1 MANPSPVSGA
11 AQPKAGN
18 GGPRLPY
25 LPGLDG
31 LRAVAVLAVIAYH
44 ADMGWLSGG
53 FLGVEV
59 FFVISGYL
67 ITTLLVAEWEQ
78 HDRLDSKGFWLRRAR
93 RLLPAVYVLIAA
105 VLTITVLFLPDEVA
119 SLRGDAVAAIG
130 YVTNWWLIISQKSY
144 FEAVGRPSLL
154 RHLWSL
160 AVEEQFYLFWPLIMA
175 GILGLLWRG
184 KRWLAVALVL
194 GAAIASSVWMAA
206 LYQPDVD
213 PSRIYY
219 GTDTRAAGF
228 LLGAVLAL
236 VWSPFRLRR
245 PERPA
250 GRVVLD
256 VVGFAALAGLLVA
269 GLKFDEFTPFLY
281 HGGFFLVGLITA
293 VAIAVVVHP
302 GAKVFPIILGWGLLR
317 WIGLRSYGIYLWHWP
332 VFMLTRPEL
341 DVTIAGWP
349 LLALRLGIT
358 FVLAEISFR
367 LIETPI
373 RQGFLGRTW
382 AALKAAQGPRR
393 RRLTFGWAAVVG
405 ALALFV
411 GALSVSVATARE
423 PAPPPYLAVQAIDTF
438 DATPVPTPPSDA
450 DTSIRASLAATP
462 TTGAS
467 ASVDTPAT
475 SGLSYASGRSAAAGM
490 RVDDTAVP
498 TAAPTATPDTGQEIA
513 SSAGS
518 GSAQATPEMI
528 PPPIGESPSHP
539 YGTTGGPTPTATQP
553 PTRVGVAR
561 VAVNVRQGP
570 SRDFGVV
577 TVLDVDEGVTLT
589 GKTSDSQ
596 WFQVRTAN
604 GLEGWVATEF
614 MNAEGAVDALA
625 VVATPTPPPTVPA
638 AQQQANNG
646 QQQNN
651 GAQGASQ
658 QAAPA
663 AAAPIVPANIRVTAI
678 GDSVMLGAVTE
689 MQRLMGSVNVDAA
702 VGRQAGQAV
711 DIVRYRRD
719 AGQLGQVVV
728 VHVGSNGTFNARQLD
743 SLMNVLQNARRVI
756 IVNDKVP
763 RTWQESNNRMLAE
776 NVGAYPNAVLVDWN
790 SIGNAHPEYFWNDG
804 IHLRPEGA
812 RAYAT
817 LIAQA
822 IMR

>member
-1 MANPSPVSGA
+1 MAKRTPQTGV

-67 ITTLLVAEWEQ
+67 ITTLLVAEWEGN
-78 HDRLDSKGFWLRRAR
+78 DRIDFKSFWLRRAR
-93 RLLPAVYVLIAA
+93 RLLPAVFVLIAA

-119 SLRGDAVAAIG
+119 SLRSDAAAAIA

-160 AVEEQFYLFWPLIMA
+160 AVEEQFYLVWPLIMA
-175 GILGLLWRG
+175 GMLWLLWRG
-184 KRWLAVALVL
+184 KRLLAIGLVVGAAVA
-194 GAAIASSVWMAA
+194 SSIWMAA

-228 LLGAVLAL
+228 LLGAALAL
-236 VWSPFRLRR
+236 AWSPFRLRR
-245 PERPA
+245 PAARRH
-250 GRVVLD
+250 RVALD

-281 HGGFFLVGLITA
+281 HGGFLLVGLITA
-293 VAIAVVVHP
+293 IAIAAVVHP
-302 GAKVFPIILGWGLLR
+302 GAKVFPLILGWGILR

-341 DVTIAGWP
+341 DVTLGGWT
-349 LLALRLGIT
+349 LLGVRLAIT
-358 FVLAEISFR
+358 FVLAELSFR
-367 LIETPI
+367 VIETPI
-373 RQGFLGRTW
+373 RNGVLGRAW
-382 AALKAAQGPRR
+382 AGFKTARGTQR
-393 RRLTFGWAAVVG
+393 RRLTFGWAAIAA
-405 ALALFV
+405 ALTIFV
-411 GALSVSVATARE
+411 AALSVTVATARE

-438 DATPVPTPPSDA
+438 DVTPSPPVVVAAPTTPADMGTGVKPTPTGLP
-450 DTSIRASLAATP
+450 AA
-462 TTGAS
+462 
-467 ASVDTPAT
+467 VV
-475 SGLSYASGRSAAAGM
+475 M
-490 RVDDTAVP
+490 RVDDTS
-498 TAAPTATPDTGQEIA
+498 APTFAPETSQEIA

-518 GSAQATPEMI
+518 GSAQPTPEFV
-528 PPPIGESPSHP
+528 PPPIGESPRHP
-539 YGTTGGPTPTATQP
+539 WGTAGGPTPTATQT
-553 PTRVGVAR
+553 PTREATAR

-577 TVLDVDEGVTLT
+577 KVLDADERVTVVGRT
-589 GKTSDSQ
+589 ADNVWYK
-596 WFQVRTAN
+596 VRTGDN
-604 GLEGWVATEF
+604 TEGWLAAEF
-614 MNAEGAVDALA
+614 LILDGADALA
-625 VVATPTPPPTVPA
+625 VVATPTAPPTAPGA
-638 AQQQANNG
+638 QANADAG
-646 QQQNN
+646 PQPP
-651 GAQGASQ
+651 
-658 QAAPA
+658 AP
-663 AAAPIVPANIRVTAI
+663 PIVPANIRVTAI
-678 GDSVMLGAVTE
+678 GDSVMLGAVAE
-689 MQRLMGSVNVDAA
+689 FQRVMGSVNVDAA
-702 VGRQAGQAV
+702 VGRQASQAV
-711 DIVRYRRD
+711 DILRARRD
-719 AGQLGQVVV
+719 AGQLGQAVVL
-728 VHVGSNGTFNARQLD
+728 HVGSNGTFNARQFET
-743 SLMNVLQNARRVI
+743 LMDVLQNTKRVV

-776 NVGAYPNAVLVDWN
+776 SVAAYPNAVLVDWN
-790 SIGNAHPEYFWNDG
+790 SVGAAHPEYFWNDG

>member
-1 MANPSPVSGA
+1 MAKRSSKTSA

-67 ITTLLVAEWEQ
+67 ITSLLVAEWEQ
-78 HDRLDSKGFWLRRAR
+78 HDRIDFKSFWLRRAR

-119 SLRGDAVAAIG
+119 SLRGDAAAAVA
-130 YVTNWWLIISQKSY
+130 YVTNWWLIVSQKSY

-160 AVEEQFYLFWPLIMA
+160 AVEEQFYLVWPLIIA
-175 GILGLLWRG
+175 GMLALLWRG
-184 KRWLAVALVL
+184 KRLLAIGLVV
-194 GAAIASSVWMAA
+194 GAAIASSIWMGI

-228 LLGAVLAL
+228 LLGAALAL

-245 PERPA
+245 PDARSH
-250 GRVVLD
+250 RVALD
-256 VVGFAALAGLLVA
+256 VVGFAALAGLLIA
-269 GLKFDEFTPFLY
+269 GMKFDEFTPFLY
-281 HGGFFLVGLITA
+281 HGGFLLVGLITA
-293 VAIAVVVHP
+293 AAIAAVVHP
-302 GAKVFPIILGWGLLR
+302 GAKFFPLILGWGILR

-341 DVTIAGWP
+341 DVTIGGWT
-349 LLALRLGIT
+349 LLAARLAIT
-358 FVLAEISFR
+358 FVLAEISYR
-367 LIETPI
+367 AIETPI
-373 RQGFLGRTW
+373 RNGFLGRAW
-382 AALKAAQGPRR
+382 AAFKSSQGPRR
-393 RRLTFGWAAVVG
+393 RRLTYGWAAIAA
-405 ALALFV
+405 ALTIFV
-411 GALSVSVATARE
+411 AALSVSAATARE
-423 PAPPPYLAVQAIDTF
+423 PAPPPYLAVQSIDTF
-438 DATPVPTPPSDA
+438 DMTPAPATSDKSATVGAGLNSAPTN
-450 DTSIRASLAATP
+450 ATGP
-462 TTGAS
+462 A
-467 ASVDTPAT
+467 DTPAQAGIGARPT
-475 SGLSYASGRSAAAGM
+475 PTGLPAAVLM
-490 RVDDTAVP
+490 RVDDTAAP
-498 TAAPTATPDTGQEIA
+498 TAAPEVSQEIA

-518 GSAQATPEMI
+518 GSAQATPELV
-528 PPPIGESPSHP
+528 PPPVGESPKHP
-539 YGTTGGPTPTATQP
+539 WGISGAPTATATP
-553 PTRVGVAR
+553 PTTREAIAR

-577 TVLDVDEGVTLT
+577 NVLDEGERVTLI
-589 GKTSDSQ
+589 G
-596 WFQVRTAN
+596 RTADNVWYKIRTEDN
-604 GLEGWVATEF
+604 GEGWIAAEF
-614 MNAEGAVDALA
+614 LTVEGANALA
-625 VVATPTPPPTVPA
+625 VVPTPTPPPA
-638 AQQQANNG
+638 NAGQQAT
-646 QQQNN
+646 
-651 GAQGASQ
+651 GA
-658 QAAPA
+658 AAPV
-663 AAAPIVPANIRVTAI
+663 APIVPANIRVTAI

-689 MQRLMGSVNVDAA
+689 FQRLMGSVNVDAA
-702 VGRQAGQAV
+702 VGRQASQAI
-711 DIVRYRRD
+711 DILRMRRD
-719 AGQLGQVVV
+719 AGQLGQAVV
-728 VHVGSNGTFNARQLD
+728 VHVGSNGTFNARQLET
-743 SLMNVLQNARRVI
+743 LMEVLQNTKRVI

-763 RTWQESNNRMLAE
+763 RTWQEPNNRMLAE
-776 NVGAYPNAVLVDWN
+776 SVSAYPNAVLVDWN

-812 RAYAT
+812 HAYAT

>member
-1 MANPSPVSGA
+1 MAKRTSQTVA

-67 ITTLLVAEWEQ
+67 ITALLAAEWEQ
-78 HDRLDSKGFWLRRAR
+78 RDRIDLKSFWLRRAR
-93 RLLPAVYVLIAA
+93 RLLPAVFVLIAA

-119 SLRGDAVAAIG
+119 SLRGDAAAAIA

-175 GILGLLWRG
+175 GMLGLLWRG
-184 KRWLAVALVL
+184 KRLLAIALVV
-194 GAAIASSVWMAA
+194 GAAVASSVWMGI

-228 LLGAVLAL
+228 LLGAALAL

-245 PERPA
+245 PTARRH
-250 GRVVLD
+250 RVALD
-256 VVGFAALAGLLVA
+256 VVGFAALAALLVA

-281 HGGFFLVGLITA
+281 HGGFLLVGLITA
-293 VAIAVVVHP
+293 VAIAAVVHP
-302 GAKVFPIILGWGLLR
+302 GAKVFPLILGWGALR

-341 DVTIAGWP
+341 DVTIGGWT
-349 LLALRLGIT
+349 LLAIRLALT
-358 FVLAEISFR
+358 FLLAELSFR
-367 LIETPI
+367 AIETPI
-373 RQGFLGRTW
+373 RNGFLGRAW
-382 AALKAAQGPRR
+382 ARLRTARGTQR
-393 RRLTFGWAAVVG
+393 RRLTFGWAAIAA
-405 ALALFV
+405 ALTIFV
-411 GALSVSVATARE
+411 AALSVSVATARE

-438 DATPVPTPPSDA
+438 DATPAPSADA
-450 DTSIRASLAATP
+450 GAGVKPGSTDLAA
-462 TTGAS
+462 A
-467 ASVDTPAT
+467 ADTPAQVGAKPT
-475 SGLSYASGRSAAAGM
+475 STGLPAAVVM
-490 RVDDTAVP
+490 RVDDTA
-498 TAAPTATPDTGQEIA
+498 APTIAPEISQEIG

-518 GSAQATPEMI
+518 GSAQATPELV
-528 PPPIGESPSHP
+528 PPPVGEGPGHP
-539 YGTTGGPTPTATQP
+539 WGTSGGPTPTATQT
-553 PTRVGVAR
+553 PTREATAH

-577 TVLDVDEGVTLT
+577 KVLDVDERVTVIGRT
-589 GKTSDSQ
+589 ADNVWYK
-596 WFQVRTAN
+596 VRT
-604 GLEGWVATEF
+604 GDSSEGWIAAEF
-614 MNAEGAVDALA
+614 LGVEGAEALA
-625 VVATPTPPPTVPA
+625 VVATPTPPATAGA
-638 AQQQANNG
+638 AQPPA
-646 QQQNN
+646 
-651 GAQGASQ
+651 
-658 QAAPA
+658 AAPA
-663 AAAPIVPANIRVTAI
+663 PPIVPATIRVTAI
-678 GDSVMLGAVTE
+678 GDSVMLGAVPE
-689 MQRLMGSVNVDAA
+689 FQRVMGSVNVDAA
-702 VGRQAGQAV
+702 VGRQAGQAI
-711 DIVRYRRD
+711 DILRARRD
-719 AGQLGQVVV
+719 AGQLGQAVV
-728 VHVGSNGTFNARQLD
+728 VHVGSNGTFNARQFET
-743 SLMNVLQNARRVI
+743 LMDVLQNTKRVV

-763 RTWQESNNRMLAE
+763 RTWQDANNRMLAE
-776 NVGAYPNAVLVDWN
+776 SAAAYPNVVLVDWN
-790 SIGNAHPEYFWNDG
+790 SVGAAHPEYFWNDG

-812 RAYAT
+812 HAYAT